1 MLLIKTYKIFLF
13 VYWINFSKNQGINLI
28 YNWNKQIIMSGWK
41 QPTILSRNKD
51 NLNCLLMILETNKKE
66 GEEYLYY
73 SFKTN
78 DSCSNH

>member
-1 MLLIKTYKIFLF
+1 
-13 VYWINFSKNQGINLI
+13 
-28 YNWNKQIIMSGWK
+28 MSGWK